1 MIRIEVI
8 KNNEKY
14 QKITFKDHANYDNYG
29 KDIVCAAVSS
39 TMLCTVNAIY
49 LINEESIKVTKTD
62 DNFII
67 EIIKDN
73 DITNKLIENMM
84 HCLGSLEKDYPK
96 NIKIK

>member
-14 QKITFKDHANYDNYG
+14 QKITFKDHANYDDYG

-49 LINEESIKVTKTD
+49 LINEDSIKVTKTD
-62 DNFII
+62 NNFII

-84 HCLGSLEKDYPK
+84 HCLESLEKDYPK